1 MVRCFEKYFWKRKGP
16 FDKEP
21 YKVERGV
28 CPPYGTL
35 FSQLPAPALLNSLN
49 TQTLFGG
56 THIFPTAGNSQLFA
70 GGGLIY
76 RRSQVTSHVGSF
88 SLVDRVCVPWPTLA
102 PFNVAQCSLRA
113 STFWVSTRTSRTHH
127 RKSVPS
133 THKVRQSFR
142 LRDGP
147 GNKHTQ
153 NTGAYNVRQ

>member
-1 MVRCFEKYFWKRKGP
+1 M
-16 FDKEP
+16 
-21 YKVERGV
+21 
-28 CPPYGTL
+28 PPIRHSV
-35 FSQLPAPALLNSLN
+35 FQLPAPVLLNSLS
-49 TQTLFGG
+49 TQTLLGG
-56 THIFPTAGNSQLFA
+56 THIFLTAGNSQLFT

-88 SLVDRVCVPWPTLA
+88 SLVDRVCVPRPTLA
-102 PFNVAQCSLRA
+102 PFNVAQSSLRA

-127 RKSVPS
+127 RKSVHS
-133 THKVRQSFR
+133 IHKVRQSFR